1 MTKGEKPSALQVRDD
16 ALRAVL
22 RSITATD
29 HEGVQRR
36 TAKALDVPVS
46 TLNGYVN
53 GREGNSTIGDAV
65 AVYLGRTVDEIV
77 AAGGDLAALRRPTQ
91 RATDV
96 KFGALPMWASLLA
109 GAKALAPD
117 IPEWCWADT
126 ADSVVWLRGPITAG
140 TVVAV
145 ARVILEHTPPHG

>member
-53 GREGNSTIGDAV
+53 GRV
-65 AVYLGRTVDEIV
+65 FV
-77 AAGGDLAALRRPTQ
+77 Q
-91 RATDV
+91 
-96 KFGALPMWASLLA
+96 
-109 GAKALAPD
+109 KAF
-117 IPEWCWADT
+117 
-126 ADSVVWLRGPITAG
+126 
-140 TVVAV
+140 
-145 ARVILEHTPPHG
+145 